1 MIKAIQLIDSLDT
14 GGAEVLAVNIANL
27 LAKENIESHLCVTR
41 KEGLLK
47 NKISKNVNYIF
58 LNRKSTF
65 DFKAIL
71 KLKNYIMKNNI
82 SIIHAHATSSF
93 IAFCV
98 KIIYPKVKIV
108 WHDHYGN
115 SEFLEQRKT
124 FPISFFSRFFNV
136 ILSVNL
142 NLKKWA
148 EVNLFAKKNFMLNN
162 FAFFNTEEKLT
173 KLNGGEGK
181 RIVHVAGFRAQ
192 KDHITLLKAFKI
204 VQEKNP
210 LWTLHLVGKIYNDSY
225 SKSIQNFIIDNNLS
239 GSIFMYDA
247 KSDIKNIIAQAT
259 IGVLSS
265 KSEGLPVALLEYGLA
280 KLPVLVTNVG
290 ECNKVITNPESIVT
304 PENHLLFSEK
314 LNKLIIDN
322 LLREKVSYALHL
334 KVKEEFS
341 KESFVTELI
350 NIYKNLC

>member
-1 MIKAIQLIDSLDT
+1 MKAIQLIDSLDI

-27 LAKENIESHLCVTR
+27 LAKEDIESHLCVTR

-47 NKISKNVNYIF
+47 DKVSKNVNYIF

-71 KLKNYIMKNNI
+71 KLKNYIKKNQI

-98 KIIYPKVKIV
+98 KILYPKVKIV

-115 SEFLEQRKT
+115 SEFLENRKIV
-124 FPISFFSRFFNV
+124 PLSVFSRFFQV
-136 ILSVNL
+136 IISVNV
-142 NLKKWA
+142 NLKEWA
-148 EVNLFAKKNFMLNN
+148 VENLFAKKNLMLNN

-173 KLNGGEGK
+173 NLKGEEGK

-210 LWTLHLVGKIYNDSY
+210 VWTLHLVGKIYNDSY
-225 SKSIQNFIIDNNLS
+225 SKSIQNFIIDNKLVD
-239 GSIFMYDA
+239 SIFMYNA
-247 KSDIKNIIAQAT
+247 KSDIKNILAQAT

-290 ECNKVITNPESIVT
+290 ESNKVVINSESIVT
-304 PENHLLFSEK
+304 PENYLLFSEK
-314 LNKLIIDN
+314 LNKLITDN
-322 LLREKVSYALHL
+322 LLREKVSYGLHV

-341 KESFVTELI
+341 KESFVTQLI

>member
-47 NKISKNVNYIF
+47 SKVSIDVNYIF

-71 KLKNYIMKNNI
+71 KLKNYIKKNNI
-82 SIIHAHATSSF
+82 LIIHAHATSSF

-98 KIIYPKVKIV
+98 KFLYPKVKIV

-115 SEFLEQRKT
+115 SEFLEKRKP
-124 FPISFFSRFFNV
+124 FPLSFFSRFFQV
-136 ILSVNL
+136 IISVNV

-148 EVNLFAKKNFMLNN
+148 EENLFAKENLVLNN
-162 FAFFNTEEKLT
+162 FAFFNTEKKLT
-173 KLNGGEGK
+173 KLKGEEGK
-181 RIVHVAGFRAQ
+181 RIIHVAGFRAQ

-204 VQEKNP
+204 VQEENP
-210 LWTLHLVGKIYNDSY
+210 FWTLQLVGKIYDDLY
-225 SKSIQNFIIDNNLS
+225 SKSIQDFILDNNLNNS
-239 GSIFMYDA
+239 VFMYDA
-247 KSDIKNIIAQAT
+247 RSDIKNILSQAS

-290 ECNKVITNPESIVT
+290 ESNKVVINSESIVT
-304 PENHLLFSEK
+304 PENYLLFSEK
-314 LNKLIIDN
+314 LNKLITDN
-322 LLREKVSYALHL
+322 LLREKVSYGLHV

-341 KESFVTELI
+341 KESFVTQLI

>member
-27 LAKENIESHLCVTR
+27 LAKENIDSHLCVTR

-47 NKISKNVNYIF
+47 EKVSKNVNYIF

-65 DFKAIL
+65 DVKAIL
-71 KLKNYIMKNNI
+71 KLKNYIKKNNI
-82 SIIHAHATSSF
+82 SIIHSHATSSF

-115 SEFLEQRKT
+115 SEFLEYRKT
-124 FPISFFSRFFNV
+124 VPLSLFSRFFQV
-136 ILSVNL
+136 IISVNL
-142 NLKKWA
+142 KLKEWA
-148 EVNLFAKKNFMLNN
+148 EQNLFAKENLMLNN

-173 KLNGGEGK
+173 KLKGEEGR

-204 VQEKNP
+204 VQERNP
-210 LWTLHLVGKIYNDSY
+210 LWTLHLVGEIYDDSY
-225 SKSIQNFIIDNNLS
+225 SKSIQNFIKDNNLTD
-239 GSIFMYDA
+239 SIFMYDA
-247 KSDIKNIIAQAT
+247 KSDIKNILVQAT

-280 KLPVLVTNVG
+280 KLPVLVTDVG
-290 ECNKVITNPESIVT
+290 ECNKVITNSESLVA
-304 PENHLLFSEK
+304 PKNHLLFSEK
-314 LNKLIIDN
+314 LNKLIIDK
-322 LLREKVSYALHL
+322 LLREKISYALHL
-334 KVKEEFS
+334 KVREEFS
-341 KESFVTELI
+341 KESFTTELI
-350 NIYKNLC
+350 HIYKNLC